1 MKHPYSFAFVFIVAV
16 VAVLLTVVPLRAEID
31 PQYGPQLEQ
40 LIAKLKLRGFTD
52 DEIGRIFSDNRV
64 ELYPLVVEKS
74 GKDLDYFDRKF
85 GLLTKKSIQKGQT
98 LLRDNREI
106 LAAIEETF
114 GVEKEIILGI
124 LRVETNFGANTGGYS
139 VFNSLLSMTLIGNR
153 RSSWAQK
160 ELIELLSTSKEQ
172 NQDPLSLRGS
182 WAGAFGMCQF
192 VPTSYAQ
199 FAVDGNGDGT
209 IDLFD
214 FHDAT
219 ASIANY
225 LKLHGYEK
233 HRPGGNRDANFAYN
247 HCDNYVKAII
257 AYAEALER

>member
-1 MKHPYSFAFVFIVAV
+1 MKHLYSCAFVLTVAIVAFLL
-16 VAVLLTVVPLRAEID
+16 AVIPLRAEVD
-31 PQYGPQLEQ
+31 LQYGPQLEQ
-40 LIAKLKLRGFTD
+40 LTAKLKLRGFTE
-52 DEIGRIFSDNRV
+52 DEINKIFSDDRV
-64 ELYPLVVEKS
+64 ELYPPIVEKS

-98 LLRDNREI
+98 LLRDNWEI

-114 GVEKEIILGI
+114 GVEKEVILGI
-124 LRVETNFGANTGGYS
+124 LRVETNFGANTGRYS
-139 VFNSLLSMTLIGNR
+139 VFNSLLSMALIENR
-153 RSSWAQK
+153 RSSWAEK
-160 ELIELLSTSKEQ
+160 ELIEFLSTTKGQ
-172 NQDPLSLRGS
+172 NKDPLSLKGS
-182 WAGAFGMCQF
+182 WAGAFGICQF

-233 HRPGGNRDANFAYN
+233 HRPDGNRDAIFAYN
-247 HCDNYVKAII
+247 HCDNYVRAIL
-257 AYAEALER
+257 AYAEALEQ